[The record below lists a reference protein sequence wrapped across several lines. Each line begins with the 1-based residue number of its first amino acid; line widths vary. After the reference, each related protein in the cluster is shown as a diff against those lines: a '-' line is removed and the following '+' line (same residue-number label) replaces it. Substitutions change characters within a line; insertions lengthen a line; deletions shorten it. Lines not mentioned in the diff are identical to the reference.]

1 MSQTSA
7 FLSLCASEPVT
18 VEVVA
23 SFVKARLEGHMTEEL
38 TRATILKSSLI
49 VSEEVKDG
57 APKYLRLHK
66 IVHDILKTLPLFDSD
81 NTQTLRSIATTINIF
96 GSQLQG
102 HLPTARYGHLQLRRL
117 ASHSKVLC
125 RIAFSNSDT
134 MARFLKNL
142 TPFVIPDKVV
152 S

>member
-1 MSQTSA
+1 
-7 FLSLCASEPVT
+7 
-18 VEVVA
+18 
-23 SFVKARLEGHMTEEL
+23 MTEEL
-38 TRATILKSSLI
+38 TRAAILKSSFI
-49 VSEEVKDG
+49 VSEEVEDG
-57 APKYLRLHK
+57 APIYLRLRS
-66 IVHDILKTLPLFDSD
+66 IIHDVLKTLPLFTSD
-81 NTQTLRSIATTINIF
+81 YTRKLRCIATAINLF
-96 GSQLQG
+96 ESQLQE
-102 HLPTARYGHLQLRRL
+102 HLSTPQYGHLKLKRL